1 MESKQKRKSITKS
14 LWAITLAFMMLLSTF
29 TGFMDVE
36 VHAADD
42 IPAPTIKDVFYGA
55 KTISGGN
62 LHRVRVNKKT
72 ERATV
77 HVKLTDRDGGIK
89 ANVSVT
95 PTSGSTWTVNLPERV
110 EVAQGDKV
118 TVYQEYN
125 GKKSPEATADAKPS
139 LSFKYKNTLKMPE
152 GEIWIEDT
160 SSNLLSDDEKAEAIQ
175 KLKDANTGI
184 AGKFKSVVFTIDGTS
199 HAYFEVTYTDN
210 SKSGKIEATKLK
222 IQKVTEKSQ
231 VPTIEKTYI
240 ADGHITITLD
250 QEIAKGT
257 KIGIVSQIADN
268 EKNNFCDGGSCQS
281 TKFAPTWVTVD
292 TPTKTFTYKVSDEFL
307 QLGQEFG
314 VIVKEPHKFA
324 SCKKTEPQIKVPNV
338 GVRDPKNLTE
348 KEKDEIRQ
356 AIRKANKT
364 QSGKSK
370 LPDWTANNIP
380 AYIEFDKVG
389 NVKIINPANVEGDWI
404 DDYTKFVPKRKPD
417 GSLEMKSGKE
427 NSGIPVEKKELV
439 TNLAPNKPTVSYK
452 KETGE
457 ITVTPD
463 SADTDAKTITVKY
476 KDPEGTEKTETV
488 SKGDDG
494 KWKVVPPES
503 GESKIK
509 VDENTGVVTIKD
521 SDIQNKTN
529 VSATVTDEGGIAAN
543 DKTPQDSKNGSEE
556 IKIYPKKPEIT
567 INEQDG
573 SVTITPVDKDNDKVA
588 KKMDITYTPVGKDET
603 KTVTVERKDDG
614 TWTVPD
620 GSDFKVSE
628 DGKSISI
635 TNDKIKSKTDIT
647 AKTNDGDA
655 TGKLE
660 SDPDTKNVPD
670 KTAPQP
676 PTVKVD
682 TKDGSA
688 HITPPTDPDTK
699 TIEVKYPGA
708 DGNEKNFTAT
718 KTDSGWEISGDN
730 GVTFDMSGYISIP
743 YDQLKK
749 ADTITATAKDGDG
762 NVSKPGTDIS
772 LPPAPTAKESEGVIT
787 VTPPE
792 NTPAVN
798 GMEIIYTPD
807 GSEATKTFKVV
818 KGNDDK
824 WKIDGDT
831 TPDGVTVNENGTV
844 TIASGTAKENTKV
857 TAYSS
862 IDTNKKSLE
871 KGEVEVPKTKAP
883 EAPEVKVQEDG
894 TVTITPK
901 NEGETTVTVTYKDQ
915 DGNDKTATAT
925 KGKNGEWTVAGDN
938 EETIE
943 KTTGVITIPTG
954 KTNPGD
960 RVKAT
965 ASKGNKTSTENN
977 DLTKPAPPTVT
988 PNQKSGDVTITPPT
1002 KGNVDGMIIKYKKPD
1017 NTDGTIKVKKGE
1029 DGTWTFEGNAPE
1041 GVEVD
1046 GQSGVVTIKKGHAK
1060 EKTPVT
1066 ADSTIETLQTPD
1078 KNQGEKPALVPDKTA
1093 PQPPTVALDETSD
1106 NITITPPKDE
1116 DTTKVTVTYKNAAEN
1131 QVTVVAKK
1139 ANNTWTLTGED
1150 GSAVTNKETI
1160 DATSGVITLPK
1171 GKYKTGE
1178 EVKAYGNDDANNQ
1191 SKDDKKTPVEV
1202 SFNSNNGVGNME
1214 GKILIKGN
1222 EYTLPENKFT
1232 PPANKEFL
1240 EWQVGRERQ
1249 KAGDKINVNVNTTIM
1264 PVWKDQQVDIT
1275 FDKGKGTGEMEKKT
1289 VTKGSQYKLPE
1300 STFTAPANQEFAGW
1314 KVGDD
1319 NEIKAVGT
1327 EITVS
1332 DNTKLTAIYKDQ
1344 QVDITFDKGEG
1355 TGEMEKKTITK
1366 GSQYKLPESTF
1377 TAPENKEFEGWK
1389 VGDEEDVKKAGT
1401 EITVNENTIL
1411 TAVYRPKSATPT
1423 PDKTPNPPTVT
1434 VNNDRSVT
1442 IAPPTT
1448 GEVDGMGIK
1457 YIPTGETTET
1467 TIIAKKENNTWK
1479 IDGNTPDGI
1488 SINGSTG
1495 VVTIAQDKA
1504 KEESKVTA
1512 VSKLGSKESTIAEGT
1527 IPKSSSGET
1536 PQPPTPPT
1544 PNPPQDV
1551 KNPSVSVDYN
1561 GNLIITP
1568 PTEGDVTSVSVTY
1581 KNEENSKKTPKAIKD
1596 NEGNWTIE
1604 NNDNGETVD
1613 GSSGVITIPKGKYK
1627 LGEAVIAVANNN
1639 QAQSGEATETPVE
1652 IKLMKNDG
1660 SDKSDS
1666 SITIKNQ
1673 FYVLPA
1679 IYDLPEYMYTAPDGK
1694 EFDGWEINGV
1704 RKSVGEK
1711 IQITDNTVVK
1721 AIWRDKPVENS
1732 GYHGYFYEPST
1743 DIDYYRPNKDVK
1755 PVEEVKPKEE
1765 YKPAEEFETGRHFR
1779 YIYGYVDH
1787 TVRPEGMITRC
1798 EAAALIAR
1806 LANLDMTDNSKPN
1819 FNDTPSAW
1827 YNTAINAVVKLN
1839 LMFAD
1844 KDGNFRPNEAIT
1856 RAEFAR
1862 ALFYIDKKNDAVAP
1876 FADVKGHEFEAAINQ
1891 AYGNGLIVGY
1901 LDETFKPDAFIQ
1913 RAEAAKILNKYAN
1926 RGVTLE
1932 GMSAVKM
1939 DLKHFIDI
1947 DQNHWA
1953 YCEIMEAANSHEY
1966 RRVKGTLE
1974 ETWTMILPDDIMK

>member
-29 TGFMDVE
+29 TGFMTVE

-614 TWTVPD
+614 TWTVPE
-620 GSDFKVSE
+620 GSDFKVSD
-628 DGKSISI
+628 DGRSITI
-635 TNDKIKSKTDIT
+635 TNDKIKSKTKIT
-647 AKTNDGDA
+647 AQTNDGDA
-655 TGKLE
+655 DPNQVLK
-660 SDPDTKNVPD
+660 SDENEETVPD

-688 HITPPTDPDTK
+688 HITPPADSDTK

-708 DGNEKNFTAT
+708 DGNEKTFTAT
-718 KTDSGWEISGDN
+718 KTDTGWEISGDN

-749 ADTITATAKDGDG
+749 ADTITATAKDEDG
-762 NVSKPGTDIS
+762 NESKPGTDIS
-772 LPPAPTAKESEGVIT
+772 LPPAPTAKENQGVIT

-798 GMEIIYTPD
+798 GMEITYTPD
-807 GSEATKTFKVV
+807 GSEETKTLKVV

-824 WKIDGDT
+824 WKIDGDAI
-831 TPDGVTVNENGTV
+831 DGVTINENGTV
-844 TIASGTAKENTKV
+844 TFASGTAKEKTKV
-857 TAYSS
+857 TAISS
-862 IDTNKKSLE
+862 IDKNKKSLE
-871 KGEVEVPKTKAP
+871 KGEVEVPESKAP

-894 TVTITPK
+894 SVKITPK
-901 NEGETTVTVTYKDQ
+901 DKGETTVTVTYKDK

-925 KGKNGEWTVAGDN
+925 KGKNGKWTIVGTN
-938 EETIE
+938 GEKIIE
-943 KTTGVITIPTG
+943 DSGVITIPSG
-954 KTNPGD
+954 NTNPGD

-965 ASKGNKTSTENN
+965 ATKGSKTSEEGK
-977 DLTKPAPPTVT
+977 DLTKPAPPKVT
-988 PNQKSGDVTITPPT
+988 PNQESGDVTITPPT

-1017 NTDGTIKVKKGE
+1017 NSEGTIKVKKGE
-1029 DGTWTFEGNAPE
+1029 GGTWTFDRDNPDAE
-1041 GVEVD
+1041 GVEVN

-1066 ADSTIETLQTPD
+1066 ADSTIETLKTPD
-1078 KNQGEKPALVPDKTA
+1078 KNQGEQPELVPDKTA
-1093 PQPPTVALDETSD
+1093 PNPPTVAIDETSG
-1106 NITITPPKDE
+1106 NVTITPPKDE
-1116 DTTKVTVTYKNAAEN
+1116 DTTKVTVTYKDHDGNDKTAI
-1131 QVTVVAKK
+1131 AKK
-1139 ANNTWTLTGED
+1139 EINGWKMEKADND
-1150 GSAVTNKETI
+1150 ETV
-1160 DATSGVITLPK
+1160 DSNGVITIPK
-1171 GKYKTGE
+1171 GNYQTE
-1178 EVKAYGNDDANNQ
+1178 QPVTAYGNDDAKNKSTDDAKTPVEVTFDVDGGKKSIDSSILVKGGNFVLPATYDVLDYPEGKLFVGWQVGNETKKSGDTITVNANTTVKALWKDIEYKVTFNGNTGTGSMTEATVKKGNKYKLPSNEFTAPENKKFKCWKIGEAEYQPDAEITVNEDTKVVAVWEDIQVTVSYDGNGGTGSMDGTTLKKGSTYKLLANAFTAPNNQKFKCWKIGETEYQPGAEITVNEDTQVVAVWENKSTENPPATQEFTVTFNANGGSKSMDSQTVKKGTKFTLPANGFTAPDKQEFAGWDVNGETKSVGDIIIINSDTEVKAVWKNISPEPQPEPEPPTPIPDPGQQTIAAPKVSVDTATGNLIITPPAGQDIKSVTVIYKDHDGVEKTITVQKISYKWSFTEEPTNGELANDITGIITIPKGRYLLGAEVRAYANNQ
-1191 SKDDKKTPVEV
+1191 SDQKSDEATKTPVEV
-1202 SFNSNNGVGNME
+1202 SFDVNG
-1214 GKILIKGN
+1214 
-1222 EYTLPENKFT
+1222 
-1232 PPANKEFL
+1232 AS
-1240 EWQVGRERQ
+1240 
-1249 KAGDKINVNVNTTIM
+1249 
-1264 PVWKDQQVDIT
+1264 KDV
-1275 FDKGKGTGEMEKKT
+1275 
-1289 VTKGSQYKLPE
+1289 E
-1300 STFTAPANQEFAGW
+1300 SA
-1314 KVGDD
+1314 
-1319 NEIKAVGT
+1319 
-1327 EITVS
+1327 
-1332 DNTKLTAIYKDQ
+1332 
-1344 QVDITFDKGEG
+1344 
-1355 TGEMEKKTITK
+1355 
-1366 GSQYKLPESTF
+1366 
-1377 TAPENKEFEGWK
+1377 
-1389 VGDEEDVKKAGT
+1389 
-1401 EITVNENTIL
+1401 
-1411 TAVYRPKSATPT
+1411 
-1423 PDKTPNPPTVT
+1423 
-1434 VNNDRSVT
+1434 
-1442 IAPPTT
+1442 
-1448 GEVDGMGIK
+1448 
-1457 YIPTGETTET
+1457 
-1467 TIIAKKENNTWK
+1467 
-1479 IDGNTPDGI
+1479 
-1488 SINGSTG
+1488 
-1495 VVTIAQDKA
+1495 
-1504 KEESKVTA
+1504 
-1512 VSKLGSKESTIAEGT
+1512 
-1527 IPKSSSGET
+1527 
-1536 PQPPTPPT
+1536 
-1544 PNPPQDV
+1544 
-1551 KNPSVSVDYN
+1551 
-1561 GNLIITP
+1561 
-1568 PTEGDVTSVSVTY
+1568 
-1581 KNEENSKKTPKAIKD
+1581 
-1596 NEGNWTIE
+1596 
-1604 NNDNGETVD
+1604 
-1613 GSSGVITIPKGKYK
+1613 
-1627 LGEAVIAVANNN
+1627 
-1639 QAQSGEATETPVE
+1639 
-1652 IKLMKNDG
+1652 
-1660 SDKSDS
+1660 
-1666 SITIKNQ
+1666 ITIKGEN
-1673 FYVLPA
+1673 YVLPA
-1679 IYDLPEYMYTAPDGK
+1679 IYDLPEYILTVPAGK
-1694 EFDGWEINGV
+1694 EFDGWEVNG
-1704 RKSVGEK
+1704 K
-1711 IQITDNTVVK
+1711 ILKAGDSIKVDNNTVVK
-1721 AIWRDKPVENS
+1721 ALWRDKPVDNS

-1787 TVRPEGMITRC
+1787 TVRPEGMITRS

-1901 LDETFKPDAFIQ
+1901 LDGTFKPDAFIQ

-1966 RRVKGTLE
+1966 RRLKGTLE